1 MSNKQISQALSSFE
15 AIYCSGFFVPDPAL
29 ITAMGLLFER
39 VHFVNH
45 VEYIVHFARNFEF
58 SLTEEQKRELLDV
71 QLNPAPGLTF
81 DEADPFRELDDDEKI
96 TAYAYLEKA
105 RLFLY
110 DYSELFPTVFQSSY
124 LPSGKIIDIKLMD
137 KKPQKGKY
145 LWGFRWN
152 PMFLSL
158 GQTQEIEEHIQKG
171 AIPIVASH
179 DMNRP
184 QIRMRRKLS
193 GIDVASILAMQAVE
207 MMLPATRRASD
218 YQIMEARQYLV
229 DQLPP
234 FWSAMLKLSRDVKTR
249 LQHCKSTKET
259 IDECKDVVDTTVRP
273 AVIELNEKLNK
284 DRRTLFSSVLAPIKQ
299 RMNLSITA
307 GLPVLAL
314 TDLTSASMLIA
325 ANANFDLSE
334 NTGSRDLPFD
344 QSALIYLIRL
354 NMVMTGDKRK

>member
-1 MSNKQISQALSSFE
+1 MTNKQISQTLSSFE

-45 VEYIVHFARNFEF
+45 VEDVVHFAKNFEF
-58 SLTEEQKRELLDV
+58 SLTEEQKRELLGV
-71 QLNPAPGLTF
+71 QIDPTPGHTF

-110 DYSELFPTVFQSSY
+110 DYSELFPSVFQSRY
-124 LPSGKIIDIKLMD
+124 LPSGKIFDLKLMD

-145 LWGFRWN
+145 RWGFRWN
-152 PMFLSL
+152 PMFLSS

-171 AIPIVASH
+171 AIPIVACD
-179 DMNRP
+179 DMNPP
-184 QIRMRRKLS
+184 QITVRRKPS
-193 GIDVASILAMQAVE
+193 GIDLASILAMQAVE
-207 MMLPATRRASD
+207 MMLPATCKASD
-218 YQIMEARQYLV
+218 YQIMEARHHLA

-234 FWSAMLKLSRDVKTR
+234 FWAAMLKLSSDVKTQ

-259 IDECKDVVDTTVRP
+259 IDECRDVVDTTVRP
-273 AVIELNEKLNK
+273 AVIELADKLNK
-284 DRRTLFSSVLAPIKQ
+284 DRKTIFSPILAPIKR

-307 GLPVLAL
+307 GLPAL
-314 TDLTSASMLIA
+314 SVAGLTPASMLIA
-325 ANANFDLSE
+325 ANAKLDLSE
-334 NTGSRDLPFD
+334 DTSGHGLPFD

-354 NMVMTGDKRK
+354 NMVMSDDKRR